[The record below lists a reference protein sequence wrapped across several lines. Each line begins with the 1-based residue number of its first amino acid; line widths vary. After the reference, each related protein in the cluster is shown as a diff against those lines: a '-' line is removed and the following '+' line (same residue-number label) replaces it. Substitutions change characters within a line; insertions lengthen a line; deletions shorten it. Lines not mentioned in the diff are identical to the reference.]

1 MSPLL
6 RAIIII
12 ILCISSLLLFIYLR
26 SIHASNVKRAS
37 ALIILLSVY
46 FPFADIS
53 FTPFDIR
60 VTPFDFT
67 LWSFF
72 LINLDFI
79 KEFKKYKLIIL
90 ILIMMVFTSLLS
102 EFPMDS
108 LFAIPQSF
116 RVFVL
121 FVVAMVYFKNQSDY
135 VQLRSITK
143 IIKWPAIGAILF
155 GFIQIFIDSSF
166 SLFYSQWN
174 KEARIS
180 SCFIDPQIAA
190 CCISILAV
198 FYLNLF
204 LCFQKIKYL
213 VYFLLLTFVGL
224 FTGSKVFL
232 IAMVCAILL
241 SLLNNKNRKSV
252 LLFTI
257 LSVFLFILTFNG
269 FKNTLI
275 FQRIID
281 FESSYEGR
289 QELYW
294 LGAIDIFTNNWFSGI
309 GVGVFQQYIEKYNY
323 PMIHYI
329 NNDVVY
335 ALQPESGYLLWL
347 DEYGIFSIFFI
358 LVIIFLLKKKNV
370 YFEYRLILL
379 PFLIAFVSLYNLTSG
394 QVVYLVALFSS
405 AILGSTVNV
414 SQYK

>member
-1 MSPLL
+1 MISPLL
-6 RAIIII
+6 RALIVIV
-12 ILCISSLLLFIYLR
+12 LCISSLLLFIYLR
-26 SIHASNVKRAS
+26 SVHASKVKRAS
-37 ALIILLSVY
+37 AMLILLSIY
-46 FPFADIS
+46 FPFTDLS

-60 VTPFDFT
+60 ITPFDFT
-67 LWSFF
+67 LWSF
-72 LINLDFI
+72 LLVNLDFI
-79 KEFKKYKLIIL
+79 KEFKNYKLLNL

-108 LFAIPQSF
+108 LFAIPKNF

-121 FVVAMVYFKNQSDY
+121 FVVAMVYFKNQSLHG
-135 VQLRSITK
+135 QLRSIIK
-143 IIKWPAIGAILF
+143 IIKWPAICAIIF
-155 GFIQIFIDSSF
+155 GLIQIFIDSSF

-180 SCFIDPQIAA
+180 SCFMDPQIAA

-204 LCFQKIKYL
+204 LCFQKFEYL
-213 VYFLLLTFVGL
+213 TFFLLLTFVGL
-224 FTGSKVFL
+224 LTGSKVFL
-232 IAMVCAILL
+232 IGMVCAILL
-241 SLLNNKNRKSV
+241 SLLNNKNRRNV

-257 LSVFLFILTFNG
+257 LSVFLFVLTFNG
-269 FKNTLI
+269 FKDTLI
-275 FQRIID
+275 FQRLID

-323 PMIHYI
+323 PMTHYI
-329 NNDVVY
+329 NNEMVY
-335 ALQPESGYLLWL
+335 AFQPESGYLLWL
-347 DEYGIFSIFFI
+347 DEYGIFSILYI
-358 LVIIFLLKKKNV
+358 LAIIFLMKQKNA
-370 YFEYRLILL
+370 YFEYRLVLL

-405 AILGSTVNV
+405 AILGSRRII
-414 SQYK
+414 SR